1 MEGAAG
7 TPGEDEEERMDGLW
21 AGAQRGWELAGVAE
35 VGRKESQVGL
45 AKAGAVDLV
54 LNVTESV
61 GF

>member
-1 MEGAAG
+1 
-7 TPGEDEEERMDGLW
+7 MDGLW